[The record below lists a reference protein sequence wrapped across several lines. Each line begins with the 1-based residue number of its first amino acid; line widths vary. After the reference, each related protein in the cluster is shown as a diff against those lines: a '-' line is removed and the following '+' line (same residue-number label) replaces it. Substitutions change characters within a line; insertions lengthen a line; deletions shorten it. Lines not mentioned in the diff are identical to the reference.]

1 MKGSDFGV
9 AEPLDF
15 GWARDTFLRQ
25 LIDLNRRKL
34 MRSKPIFAIAVIA
47 CLAAMPVLAHHS
59 FSSEYDSSKRLSL
72 KGKMVGFEWVNPH
85 SWIHVEVTNP
95 DGTKTLW
102 KGETPPVNVLYRN
115 GWTKPMVEEMVKKG
129 EMVTLNG
136 QAAKDGSNH
145 VFANGVTRADGK
157 TVLGLSGAPPED

>member
-1 MKGSDFGV
+1 VHRIETGG
-9 AEPLDF
+9 
-15 GWARDTFLRQ
+15 
-25 LIDLNRRKL
+25 KL
-34 MRSKPIFAIAVIA
+34 MKSRVA
-47 CLAAMPVLAHHS
+47 LAAAIVLALVVATPILAHHS
-59 FSSEYDSSKRLSL
+59 FSSEYDSATRLTL

-95 DGTKTLW
+95 DGTKTIW

-129 EMVTLNG
+129 EMVTLTG

-157 TVLGLSGAPPED
+157 TVLGLSGAPPEN